1 MRLLRAEV
9 STCAPH
15 RPIGADRSF
24 RIRRKVMTDTP
35 AEPRFT
41 WVDVEQ
47 WADHGLIRSDQV
59 QAIRAHVARVSGLTP
74 PAADSHTMDLT
85 VQPVI
90 TERRAGL
97 NLVTVA
103 YYFGAF
109 MILLAYTF
117 FLGLQW
123 EDLGRGGQA
132 VVACGTVA
140 GLWGIGRLLRNRGYP
155 LAGNLLIFA
164 GTGVTALAVYS
175 VLRLAGLWPESVEAG
190 AYRDFYRTIDGNWVI
205 LEVACIAVALAIAWW
220 TRFSL
225 LTLLIGFWGWY
236 LSMDVTEA
244 VTGHEDFAWG
254 PLEWSV
260 GTALGLVML
269 LIGVWLQRRRDA
281 REWSLW
287 FYIFGH
293 VAVIGNLGA
302 LALDDGP
309 AWGLLFLAIYL
320 GFVAASVWL
329 QSRVFLVF
337 GALGCYAYVSKLAF
351 DVFAGSLGFVFSLA
365 LVGLLIVLSAVG
377 YQRYVQPWLTRQLA
391 PAAGVRSAG
400 T

>member
-1 MRLLRAEV
+1 
-9 STCAPH
+9 
-15 RPIGADRSF
+15 
-24 RIRRKVMTDTP
+24 MTDTP
-35 AEPRFT
+35 PETRFT
-41 WVDVEQ
+41 WGDVEQ
-47 WADHGLIRSDQV
+47 WADHGLIRPDQV
-59 QAIRAHVARVSGLTP
+59 TAIRAHVAGLSDPTP
-74 PAADSHTMDLT
+74 PAAHSRAVDITPR
-85 VQPVI
+85 PVGNEI
-90 TERRAGL
+90 RAGL
-97 NLVTVA
+97 NLVTIA

-132 VVACGTVA
+132 VAACGTVA
-140 GLWGIGRLLRNRGYP
+140 GLWLVGRLLRNRGYP

-175 VLRLAGLWPESVEAG
+175 VLRLAGLWPESIEAG

-205 LEVACIAVALAIAWW
+205 LEVVCIAVALAAAWW
-220 TRFSL
+220 TRFPL
-225 LTLLIGFWGWY
+225 LALLIGFWGWY
-236 LSMDVTEA
+236 LSMDLTEA
-244 VTGHEDFAWG
+244 ITGHDDFAWG
-254 PLEWSV
+254 PVEWSV
-260 GTALGLVML
+260 GAAIGLVML
-269 LIGVWLQRRRDA
+269 AIGVWLQRRRDA

-293 VAVIGNLGA
+293 VAVLGNLGA

-351 DVFAGSLGFVFSLA
+351 DVFAGSLGFVFGLA

-377 YQRYVQPWLTRQLA
+377 YQRYVQPWLTRQLV
-391 PAAGVRSAG
+391 PAADARSVG

>member
-1 MRLLRAEV
+1 
-9 STCAPH
+9 
-15 RPIGADRSF
+15 
-24 RIRRKVMTDTP
+24 MTDTP

-85 VQPVI
+85 VRPVI

-123 EDLGRGGQA
+123 EDLRRGGQA
-132 VVACGTVA
+132 LAACGTVA
-140 GLWGIGRLLRNRGYP
+140 SLWLVGRLLRGRGYP

-175 VLRLAGLWPESVEAG
+175 VLRLAGLWPESAEAE

-205 LEVACIAVALAIAWW
+205 LEAVCIAVALAAAWW
-220 TRFSL
+220 TRFPL

-236 LSMDVTEA
+236 LSMDLTEA
-244 VTGHEDFAWG
+244 ITGHGDFAWG
-254 PLEWSV
+254 PVEWSV
-260 GTALGLVML
+260 GAVIGLAML
-269 LIGVWLQRRRDA
+269 AIGVWLQRRRDA

-293 VAVIGNLGA
+293 VAVLGNLAA

-309 AWGLLFLAIYL
+309 VLGLLFLTVYL
-320 GFVAASVWL
+320 GFVVASVWL

-351 DVFAGSLGFVFSLA
+351 DVFAGSLGFVFGLA

>member
-1 MRLLRAEV
+1 
-9 STCAPH
+9 
-15 RPIGADRSF
+15 
-24 RIRRKVMTDTP
+24 MTDTP

-85 VQPVI
+85 VRPVI

-123 EDLGRGGQA
+123 EDLRRGGQA
-132 VVACGTVA
+132 ASACGTVA
-140 GLWGIGRLLRNRGYP
+140 SLWLVGRLLRGRGYP

-175 VLRLAGLWPESVEAG
+175 VLRLAGLWPESAEAE

-205 LEVACIAVALAIAWW
+205 LEAVCIAVALAAAWW
-220 TRFSL
+220 TRFPL

-236 LSMDVTEA
+236 LSMDLTEA
-244 VTGHEDFAWG
+244 ITGHGDFAWG
-254 PLEWSV
+254 PVEWSV
-260 GTALGLVML
+260 GAVIGLAML
-269 LIGVWLQRRRDA
+269 AIGVWLQRRHDA

-293 VAVIGNLGA
+293 VAVLGNLAA

-309 AWGLLFLAIYL
+309 VLGLLFLTVYL
-320 GFVAASVWL
+320 GFVVASVWL

-351 DVFAGSLGFVFSLA
+351 DVFAGSLGFVFGLA

>member
-1 MRLLRAEV
+1 MTIRARLIR
-9 STCAPH
+9 
-15 RPIGADRSF
+15 IGRNA
-24 RIRRKVMTDTP
+24 MTVTP
-35 AEPRFT
+35 PDAHFT

-47 WADHGLIRSDQV
+47 WADHSLIRPDQLT
-59 QAIRAHVARVSGLTP
+59 AIRAYVAGASGATP
-74 PAADSHTMDLT
+74 PVEHPRAVD
-85 VQPVI
+85 I
-90 TERRAGL
+90 TPRVVSKEHRAGL
-97 NLVTVA
+97 NLVTIA

-123 EDLGRGGQA
+123 EELGRGGQA
-132 VVACGTVA
+132 VTACGTVA
-140 GLWGIGRLLRNRGYP
+140 GLWLVGKLLRDRGYP

-175 VLRLAGLWPESVEAG
+175 VLRLAGLWPESIEAG

-205 LEVACIAVALAIAWW
+205 LGGVCIAVALAAAWW
-220 TRFSL
+220 TRFPL

-236 LSMDVTEA
+236 LSMDLIEA
-244 VTGHEDFAWG
+244 VTGHDDFAWG
-254 PLEWSV
+254 PVEWSV
-260 GTALGLVML
+260 GAAIGLVML
-269 LIGVWLQRRRDA
+269 AIGVWLQRRRDA

-293 VAVIGNLGA
+293 VAVLGNLGA

-309 AWGLLFLAIYL
+309 ALGLLFLAIYL
-320 GFVAASVWL
+320 GFVVASVWL

-337 GALGCYAYVSKLAF
+337 GALGCYVYVSKLAF
-351 DVFAGSLGFVFSLA
+351 DVFAGSLGFVFGLA

>member
-1 MRLLRAEV
+1 
-9 STCAPH
+9 
-15 RPIGADRSF
+15 
-24 RIRRKVMTDTP
+24 MTDTP
-35 AEPRFT
+35 PEPRFT

-47 WADHGLIRSDQV
+47 WADNGLIRPDQLT
-59 QAIRAHVARVSGLTP
+59 AIRAHVAGESGPTPSAEHTRAVDITPRALSKEHRV
-74 PAADSHTMDLT
+74 
-85 VQPVI
+85 
-90 TERRAGL
+90 GL
-97 NLVTVA
+97 NLVTIA

-123 EDLGRGGQA
+123 EDLGHGGQA
-132 VVACGTVA
+132 VAACGTVA
-140 GLWGIGRLLRNRGYP
+140 GLWVVGGLLRGRGYP

-205 LEVACIAVALAIAWW
+205 LEVACIAVALAAAWW
-220 TRFSL
+220 TRFPL

-236 LSMDVTEA
+236 LSMDLIEA
-244 VTGHEDFAWG
+244 VTGHDDFAWG
-254 PLEWSV
+254 PVEWSV
-260 GTALGLVML
+260 GAAIGLAML
-269 LIGVWLQRRRDA
+269 AIGAWLQRRRGGQ
-281 REWSLW
+281 EWSFW
-287 FYIFGH
+287 YYVFGH
-293 VAVIGNLGA
+293 IAVLGNLGA
-302 LALDDGP
+302 LALDDGT
-309 AWGLLFLAIYL
+309 GLSLLFLAIYL
-320 GFVAASVWL
+320 GFVVASVWL
-329 QSRVFLVF
+329 QARVFLVF

-351 DVFAGSLGFVFSLA
+351 DVFAGSLGFVFGLA

-377 YQRYVQPWLTRQLA
+377 YQRYVQPWLTRRLA